1 MPCRTHGRGGRKSAS
16 TESVTE
22 NKPPRACRG
31 VRVKRR
37 GKSPPPRAQ
46 VRGHEKPHA
55 VQDKTGGIG
64 LPARF
69 VARERRGNLRVI
81 VAARKSRED
90 RKISPRQMTV
100 QVVAKAAAG
109 QNPAYSHR
117 KKRGHFEIEVP
128 PSILPN
134 RRAPVERVGLQR
146 RVRDQV
152 GSVTLPTPVT
162 TGTGRPLTVSRRTRD
177 EPVL

>member
-1 MPCRTHGRGGRKSAS
+1 
-16 TESVTE
+16 
-22 NKPPRACRG
+22 
-31 VRVKRR
+31 
-37 GKSPPPRAQ
+37 
-46 VRGHEKPHA
+46 
-55 VQDKTGGIG
+55 

-117 KKRGHFEIEVP
+117 KKAGALRNRGAPVHFAKQACA
-128 PSILPN
+128 
-134 RRAPVERVGLQR
+134 RRASRASAQGAGPGGFCDFTDARDDWDGAAFNGVEE
-146 RVRDQV
+146 DE
-152 GSVTLPTPVT
+152 
-162 TGTGRPLTVSRRTRD
+162 GRTSAKDDVA
-177 EPVL
+177 